1 MVKSFKKKKKPI
13 LFILYDFQNFFKLFF
28 SKFQFQN
35 WNLGNMW
42 THNTQTHPPTS
53 PTQHTNT
60 PTDPPKTK
68 TLITHKHTNT
78 QHTTHN
84 PQTHNTEHTTQT
96 LLWLY
101 NRTQKKKKEKKKKK
115 KKKKRVKVSQ
125 SAQSDSHTLT
135 DSQFHIKKKKKKML
149 CYILS
154 FIIISS
160 FHISIL
166 YNL

>member
-1 MVKSFKKKKKPI
+1 MVKSFKKNKKKPI

-68 TLITHKHTNT
+68 TLITHKHTT
-78 QHTTHN
+78 HKHTTHKHT
-84 PQTHNTEHTTQT
+84 THNTEHTIQT

-101 NRTQKKKKEKKKKK
+101 NRTQKKKIYIYIYIYCYECRHVTHSLDNQIKKKKK
-115 KKKKRVKVSQ
+115 EVKVSQ
-125 SAQSDSHTLT
+125 SAQSNSHTLT
-135 DSQFHIKKKKKKML
+135 DSHFHIKKKKKR
-149 CYILS
+149 C
-154 FIIISS
+154 
-160 FHISIL
+160 
-166 YNL
+166 